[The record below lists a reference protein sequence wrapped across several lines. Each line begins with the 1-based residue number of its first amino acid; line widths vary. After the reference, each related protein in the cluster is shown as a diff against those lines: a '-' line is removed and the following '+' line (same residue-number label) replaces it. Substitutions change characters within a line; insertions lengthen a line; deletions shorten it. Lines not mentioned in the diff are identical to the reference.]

1 MPARKITPT
10 RSGKNFPVAH
20 ELLHASETKSDSD
33 AVLARSAL
41 SQLLD
46 WQILPISLASSDLGI
61 AEIFARTLI
70 NVQLVPSEEFNDALI
85 LAESSLAGIPVLVTS
100 DHHLLDIPED
110 RLLVCLNDADL
121 PSIRVAHPKGLLNA
135 IR

>member
-1 MPARKITPT
+1 MPGGTVIEVK
-10 RSGKNFPVAH
+10 F
-20 ELLHASETKSDSD
+20 
-33 AVLARSAL
+33 
-41 SQLLD
+41 
-46 WQILPISLASSDLGI
+46 QIP
-61 AEIFARTLI
+61 FARELMSKVCAFPLT